1 MFKIDTVTLFA
12 FFGTF
17 QGLIF
22 AVIFWQKNRTIS
34 NKIFALLLL
43 ATSIRIVKNVFV
55 HLRELNPELFSNY
68 ELWSIL
74 IYIGIA
80 HQLAIGPLFYLYFRS
95 KLNVRFTLRPVLFWH
110 FLPYLMFMLISF
122 FVRWSFW
129 KNGGLWACY
138 LSVLIYYLLSLSH
151 FVRNSH
157 QSDVGS
163 QRWLRRLLL
172 IGGILMIGYSP
183 MLFRYVGYAGGGL
196 LYTIALLTVGYI
208 MISKN
213 GTISFFRTKYGTSS
227 LGPSQVVEIR
237 EKLKTLM
244 RTEHPYLD
252 VELTLKKLAE
262 SLGVQPHHLSRVIN
276 QEFNLNF
283 ADYVN
288 SFRLEEAIRRLENPQ
303 FDHYKIAAI
312 AYDCGFNSVPTF
324 NTLFKRVHQVTP
336 SSYRKQVRQTARN
349 K

>member
-1 MFKIDTVTLFA
+1 
-12 FFGTF
+12 
-17 QGLIF
+17 
-22 AVIFWQKNRTIS
+22 
-34 NKIFALLLL
+34 
-43 ATSIRIVKNVFV
+43 
-55 HLRELNPELFSNY
+55 
-68 ELWSIL
+68 
-74 IYIGIA
+74 
-80 HQLAIGPLFYLYFRS
+80 
-95 KLNVRFTLRPVLFWH
+95 
-110 FLPYLMFMLISF
+110 
-122 FVRWSFW
+122 
-129 KNGGLWACY
+129 
-138 LSVLIYYLLSLSH
+138 
-151 FVRNSH
+151 
-157 QSDVGS
+157 
-163 QRWLRRLLL
+163 
-172 IGGILMIGYSP
+172 MIGYSP

-213 GTISFFRTKYGTSS
+213 GTFSFFRTKYGTSS